1 MSLVTLVL
9 EKTYGKDWKE
19 RLARSAGAG
28 LVGYIPVLLGLI
40 PAPYNLLVTPVL
52 MALGKGIRDAFP
64 NSKAAKYFPV

>member
-9 EKTYGKDWKE
+9 EKTFGQNLKE
-19 RLARSAGAG
+19 PLVRSAGASFA
-28 LVGYIPVLLGLI
+28 GYIPVLLGLI